1 MSTEAWV
8 NLETF
13 GTPVVMFAFFMA
25 QARVI
30 DRYSINDDDKAA

>member
-1 MSTEAWV
+1 V

-13 GTPVVMFAFFMA
+13 GTPIAMFAFFMA

-30 DRYSINDDDKAA
+30 DRYSIDQDKPEA

>member
-1 MSTEAWV
+1 
-8 NLETF
+8 
-13 GTPVVMFAFFMA
+13 VMFAFFMA

>member
-1 MSTEAWV
+1 
-8 NLETF
+8 
-13 GTPVVMFAFFMA
+13 MFAFFMA